1 LDLSFFVAIC
11 EGRQDPWAKARLN
24 DPNHQLT

>member
-1 LDLSFFVAIC
+1 VAIC